1 MHVRPDGASFEPA
14 PQDGTTVH
22 VQVRDVSLA
31 DAPSREVA
39 AADGVTAGAPDWSAD
54 VVVDVPDGLPTD
66 GTVTVYARVSVS
78 GTATTAPG
86 DWVTMRSYPLTTSGD
101 VVVWV
106 RRVA

>member
-1 MHVRPDGASFEPA
+1 MHVRPQGATEPA
-14 PQDGTTVH
+14 PRDGTTVH

-31 DAPSREVA
+31 DAPARQVA
-39 AADGVTAGAPDWSAD
+39 AAEGVTAGAPDWSAD

-66 GTVTVYARVSVS
+66 GTVTVYARVAVH
-78 GTATTAPG
+78 GTAATAPG
-86 DWVTMRSYPLTTSGD
+86 DWVTMQSYPLTPSAD